1 MLPTELRQVLQAK
14 GTLHTEQWN
23 LILQVAN
30 DKTEQIVDRELC
42 AKVLWERAETAKAHI
57 QKQLDIY
64 KTLYLELAHEGSE
77 QRSKTQALGQLTEM
91 LKNVDGEELA
101 KIALA
106 LRMKGD
112 KL

>member
-1 MLPTELRQVLQAK
+1 MLPPELKEVLRAK

-30 DKTEQIVDRELC
+30 DKDEQIVDRELC
-42 AKVLWERAETAKAHI
+42 AKVLWEKAETTKAHI
-57 QKQLDIY
+57 QKQSDMY
-64 KTLYLELAHEGSE
+64 KTLYLELAHQQSE
-77 QRSKTQALGQLTEM
+77 ERSKTQALGQLTEM

-106 LRMKGD
+106 LRARGD